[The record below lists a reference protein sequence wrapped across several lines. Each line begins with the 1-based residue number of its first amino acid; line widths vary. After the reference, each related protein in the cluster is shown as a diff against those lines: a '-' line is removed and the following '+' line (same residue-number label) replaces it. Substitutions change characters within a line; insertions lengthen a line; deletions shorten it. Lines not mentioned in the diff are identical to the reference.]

1 MLNQNE
7 NESSQ
12 KFDNLTIQVESSK
25 NEAASLKQ

>member
-12 KFDNLTIQVESSK
+12 KFDNLTIQVESSQ